1 VVRSNRSTRF
11 GSNTCPIE
19 GVAPVV
25 AADESSRM
33 MRRLLLVAL
42 AIAAHPA
49 AAQQQPAESMA
60 FPEPATDQ
68 LAEHRRISAALN
80 ALRPQQPGIVD
91 AYVVVVA
98 LDSDPVFG
106 REAREAG
113 RVLASRFDAAGR
125 TIVLAG
131 DEGDQKAD
139 APGSPHTLALAL
151 ARVAEVMDRN
161 EDVLVLYSTS
171 HGQHDVGLV
180 YRDSARGEGVVSP
193 DRLSR
198 LLDPLGIQNRL
209 LILQA
214 CYSGQF
220 VPALRGPTSVVV
232 TASADDRS
240 SFGCQAGND
249 WTLFGDA
256 LINHAMRQP
265 LPLDIQLRRA
275 NALIAAAEDQAH
287 LVASNPQVS
296 IGSETSAWLNALD
309 QREPK
314 VASAPIGAPI
324 PGLGI

>member
-1 VVRSNRSTRF
+1 MIRHLV
-11 GSNTCPIE
+11 P
-19 GVAPVV
+19 
-25 AADESSRM
+25 AALLA
-33 MRRLLLVAL
+33 LLL
-42 AIAAHPA
+42 A
-49 AAQQQPAESMA
+49 AAPASAQRPVGESMA
-60 FPEPATDQ
+60 FAEPAAQQ
-68 LAEHRRISAALN
+68 LAEHRRVSAALN
-80 ALRPQQPGIVD
+80 SLQPQRPGVVD

-98 LDSDPVFG
+98 LDSDPVFS

-113 RVLASRFDAAGR
+113 RVLARRFDAAGR

-180 YRDSARGEGVVSP
+180 YRDWVRGTGVISP
-193 DRLSR
+193 ARLSD

-220 VPALRGPTSVVV
+220 VPALRSERTVVV
-232 TASADDRS
+232 TASAEDRS

-265 LPLDIQLRRA
+265 LPLDVQFRRA
-275 NALIAAAEDQAH
+275 TALIAAAEEQAQ
-287 LVASNPQVS
+287 LVASDPQIS

-309 QREPK
+309 LRAPK
-314 VASAPIGAPI
+314 IASAPVGAPI